1 VRDLHLGMLE
11 VLAPLLPALP
21 RLAQVRPRAPHDARG
36 TAGGEDVSV
45 SDLLSRLDGV
55 RPTGSDRWLA
65 RCPAHD
71 DSRASL
77 SIRELDDGR
86 VLVHDFA
93 GCGVEEVLSAAGL
106 TFEALY
112 PERPIE
118 HRTRRTRSPWDGRN
132 ALPALVTEITIIAIY
147 SADLRAGRVPDH
159 RDHERFLRA
168 CSTIVQARE
177 YCHG

>member
-1 VRDLHLGMLE
+1 M
-11 VLAPLLPALP
+11 
-21 RLAQVRPRAPHDARG
+21 
-36 TAGGEDVSV
+36 TANA
-45 SDLLSRLDGV
+45 LLSRLDGV
-55 RPTGSDRWLA
+55 RSTGHDRWIA

-77 SIRELDDGR
+77 SVRELDDGR

-93 GCGVEEVLSAAGL
+93 GCAVEDVLAAAGL
-106 TFEALY
+106 TFEALF
-112 PERPIE
+112 PERAVE
-118 HRTRRTRSPWDGRN
+118 HRVRRTRSPWDGRN

-147 SADLRAGRVPDH
+147 AADLRAGQVPDH

-168 CSTIVQARE
+168 CSSIVQARE